1 MTNSLNYKGIGL
13 YALLEWKNGGDIYNK
28 SAQWLTRD
36 DRHGMMDQYGKPD
49 YLKKTLTY
57 YKTFY
62 DVNEFNDFWV
72 EDGSYLKLRE
82 VSLSYTIP
90 SNALSNFIRG
100 YIKGIK
106 VSVLG
111 KNLWTLTNYTG
122 YDPEV
127 ATTDG
132 TQYFSY
138 DFMGYP
144 NYRSFAAS
152 LELKF

>member
-1 MTNSLNYKGIGL
+1 
-13 YALLEWKNGGDIYNK
+13 
-28 SAQWLTRD
+28 
-36 DRHGMMDQYGKPD
+36 
-49 YLKKTLTY
+49 
-57 YKTFY
+57 
-62 DVNEFNDFWV
+62 
-72 EDGSYLKLRE
+72 
-82 VSLSYTIP
+82 LSI
-90 SNALSNFIRG
+90 
-100 YIKGIK
+100 
-106 VSVLG
+106 LG
-111 KNLWTLTNYTG
+111 KNLWTLTNYSG